1 MWSIYDF
8 QANNYR
14 QVDFRMTF
22 FLQTGFDMENC
33 IISSQIDTYNDY
45 DTRNVLGHY
54 GVIIKRRQA
63 LDNVFFS
70 CLWDQVFC
78 VSHRLICEESQVM
91 GVKWGKWALT
101 LYLFIVNKSGLSKN
115 NAQTIHPTDISIHL
129 FLKNS
134 KWYKRLLLYRNSQ
147 TEIDTPYLSIDRN
160 LQRP

>member
-14 QVDFRMTF
+14 QVDFRMIF

-33 IISSQIDTYNDY
+33 IISSQIDTYSDY

-70 CLWDQVFC
+70 CSWDQVFC
-78 VSHRLICEESQVM
+78 VSHRLICEASQVM
-91 GVKWGKWALT
+91 GVKWGIWALT

-115 NAQTIHPTDISIHL
+115 NAQTKHPTDISIHL
-129 FLKNS
+129 FLKTS

-147 TEIDTPYLSIDRN
+147 TEIDTPC
-160 LQRP
+160 